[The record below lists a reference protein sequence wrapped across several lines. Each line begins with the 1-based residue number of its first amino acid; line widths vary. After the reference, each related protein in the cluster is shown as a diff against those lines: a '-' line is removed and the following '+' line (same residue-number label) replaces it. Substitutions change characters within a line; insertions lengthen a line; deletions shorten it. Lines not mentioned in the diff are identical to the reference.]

1 MDDLNSNISVTT
13 LNVNGLNIPIK
24 RQRLVEWIIKYYPTK
39 YCLQKNHFK
48 YNKIGRLKERMEK
61 DILRKN

>member
-1 MDDLNSNISVTT
+1 MANLSATISIITSNI
-13 LNVNGLNIPIK
+13 NGLNIPIK

-48 YNKIGRLKERMEK
+48 YNRIGRLKERMEK
-61 DILRKN
+61 DILCKN